1 MLSLIVLA
9 AGMSTRMRGRNKL
22 LVKIDRKP
30 MIRRVVE
37 SALSSKVDEVIV
49 VLGWEA
55 KRIREALADLPC
67 RFVVNKDYRKGQS
80 SSVKAG
86 LREIATGTQAILV
99 LPGDVAMI
107 DPRSIN
113 TIIEA
118 YSKRMKP
125 IVVASYSGRPG
136 HPILLSNELFKEI
149 EQIDET
155 TFGLKS
161 VVNRHQNQVQMVE
174 TSSQNVLLD
183 VDTPQDLKQLR
194 NGRRH

>member
-9 AGMSTRMRGRNKL
+9 AGKSTRMRGRNKL
-22 LVKIDRKP
+22 LVRVDRKP

-55 KRIREALADLPC
+55 KKIRDALTDLPC
-67 RFVVNKDYRKGQS
+67 SFAVNKDYRIGQS

-86 LREIATGTQAILV
+86 LREIEEGVEAVLV
-99 LPGDVAMI
+99 LPGDMAMI

-113 TIIEA
+113 MVIEA
-118 YSKRMKP
+118 YNNRKNS

-136 HPILLSNELFKEI
+136 HPILLSKQLFKEI
-149 EQIDET
+149 ELIDEA

-161 VVNRHQNQVQMVE
+161 VVTRHENEVRMVE
-174 TSSQNVLLD
+174 TGSENVLRD
-183 VDTPQDLKQLR
+183 IDTPKDLKFLK
-194 NGRRH
+194 

>member
-1 MLSLIVLA
+1 MFSLIVLA
-9 AGMSTRMRGRNKL
+9 AGKSTRMRGRNKL
-22 LVKIDRKP
+22 LIKINRKP

-55 KRIREALADLPC
+55 KKISDALTDLPC
-67 RFVVNKDYRKGQS
+67 RFVVNKDYRRGQS

-86 LREIATGTQAILV
+86 LREMAAGTEAVLI

-107 DPRSIN
+107 APHSIN
-113 TIIEA
+113 KVIEA
-118 YSKRMKP
+118 YNNRNDL

-136 HPILLSNELFKEI
+136 HPILLSKDLFKEI
-149 EQIDET
+149 EVIDEA

-161 VVNRHQNQVQMVE
+161 VLNRHKSEVRMVE
-174 TSSQNVLLD
+174 TGSENVLRD
-183 VDTPQDLKQLR
+183 VDTREDLKILK
-194 NGRRH
+194 